1 MSSDLDSVD
10 EKIIQTLQ
18 KDSRKSFVE
27 IASEIGLSESAVRR
41 RVKNLI
47 DNGIIKKFTIEMSA
61 RDKTSAITLISV
73 NSTADTN
80 VVSSKL
86 MNLKGVEVIYDIT
99 GQYDI
104 AAISYCPVISY
115 ITSTPLRFMSLEETT
130 FVSAVELTDIS
141 VIALVLSLALISM
154 VNFLI
159 IPLSIR
165 FFTRLLTADSDN
177 PISLAISTNDLRE
190 SFCKVC
196 IIFSSTE
203 SRSDDISPLLL
214 FRKQLIH
221 YFQCS
226 SNSFFIY
233 YKWR

>member
-1 MSSDLDSVD
+1 MNYYMLSNFVSLQTKGATIATVDKILSHGFKNDYCICVLDTFRFAYVINTFVNFYD
-10 EKIIQTLQ
+10 RRCRDNCCNII
-18 KDSRKSFVE
+18 
-27 IASEIGLSESAVRR
+27 LS
-41 RVKNLI
+41 
-47 DNGIIKKFTIEMSA
+47 
-61 RDKTSAITLISV
+61 
-73 NSTADTN
+73 
-80 VVSSKL
+80 
-86 MNLKGVEVIYDIT
+86 
-99 GQYDI
+99 
-104 AAISYCPVISY
+104 VISY
-115 ITSTPLRFMSLEETT
+115 ITSTPFRFMSLEETT

-214 FRKQLIH
+214 FRKQVIH

-233 YKWR
+233 YKWRK